1 MDGLGLG
8 DVDEYIGE
16 GNVVQ
21 VKALELD
28 SSLDSSDSSDKEYL
42 EGFDEI
48 GEQFEIGVYPEC
60 LDNAGEIGEYL
71 GNNDEL
77 VQGGLSGL
85 SISVI
90 GSNLACSVNHLSF
103 DSLLKIPWIS
113 KSSAE

>member
-21 VKALELD
+21 VKALELN

-60 LDNAGEIGEYL
+60 SGDKAGEIGEYS
-71 GNNDEL
+71 NDAEFAP
-77 VQGGLSGL
+77 GGLSGL
-85 SISVI
+85 SNSVI
-90 GSNLACSVNHLSF
+90 GANLA
-103 DSLLKIPWIS
+103 
-113 KSSAE
+113 